1 LSFSIISVSPLLGES
16 NVSFVELD
24 TTAFATWAR
33 QDRPVRGSAGVET
46 GVDTHDQRYDAK
58 VGP

>member
-1 LSFSIISVSPLLGES
+1 LLGES

-24 TTAFATWAR
+24 TTAFGTWAR